1 MSVSLLLRQRRL
13 PLLLHSLCLH
23 PMLVTG
29 GPRGTESPSKA
40 RFVFAGIRNIMPS
53 SSLSLVRGRW
63 TTLTERSVLSS
74 PVMTVEQ
81 VRHAPN

>member
-1 MSVSLLLRQRRL
+1 MELLLRQRRL

-23 PMLVTG
+23 PMPVTG
-29 GPRGTESPSKA
+29 GRRRTESPSKA

-53 SSLSLVRGRW
+53 SSLSRVRGRW
-63 TTLTERSVLSS
+63 ATLTERSVLSS

-81 VRHAPN
+81 AHR